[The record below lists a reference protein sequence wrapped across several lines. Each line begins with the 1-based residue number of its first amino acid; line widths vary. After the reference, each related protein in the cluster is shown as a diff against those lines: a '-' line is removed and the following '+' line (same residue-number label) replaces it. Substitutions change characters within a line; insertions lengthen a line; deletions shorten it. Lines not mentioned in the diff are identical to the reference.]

1 MDAEPFEY
9 RRQARNPRTYM
20 ALGVAMSVV
29 WLAFALHLRLSV
41 QGLALIYLSLV
52 LWRLGTNPRRG
63 FRLNGRTLGWFGP
76 RGREV
81 VALGDLAS
89 VTIGLTEKGATVC
102 FLNLADGR
110 TLPLPGAEAYDVA
123 RLRQEFGARGVPVHS

>member
-29 WLAFALHLRLSV
+29 WLAFALDLRLSV
-41 QGLALIYLSLV
+41 RGLALIYLALV
-52 LWRLGTNPRRG
+52 LWRLGANPRTG
-63 FRLNGRTLGWFGP
+63 FRLDRRSLRWFGP
-76 RGREV
+76 RGRRII
-81 VALGDLAS
+81 ALGDLAS
-89 VTIGLTEKGATVC
+89 VTVGLGDKGGTVC

-110 TLPLPGAEAYDVA
+110 TEPLPGAEAYEVA